1 MITSE
6 RAQITLIKHTWS
18 TRCSSSIKGHSST
31 ACHDITG
38 TGPTHFQLFSQQLF
52 KSFINQKIKG
62 HVYNTQWTSRQ
73 READLY
79 DRRRRGG
86 LTWSTDDEDE
96 EGEQPRPHT
105 FVISQAPLKH
115 THTIYWS
122 AHHAHPDLCLLR
134 IGWSSGYHGRLAAGR
149 LWVWL
154 WLWLKLDLTPVQVYP
169 TFLPGLLGPAPSALP
184 SRTARF
190 SGILR
195 LLSHIGSKLDHLWSI
210 PALYSPVETLLKRLT
225 FKTIIF
231 DLWPF
236 LFLNTSV
243 TACL

>member
-115 THTIYWS
+115 THNLLISPSRSSRSVFIEDWVEQRLSRSPRCRKVVGLTLIVTKTR
-122 AHHAHPDLCLLR
+122 PDTCPGVPHLSPR
-134 IGWSSGYHGRLAAGR
+134 PAGTSSKCAA
-149 LWVWL
+149 
-154 WLWLKLDLTPVQVYP
+154 
-169 TFLPGLLGPAPSALP
+169 F
-184 SRTARF
+184 RTARF

>member
-1 MITSE
+1 MFITHNE
-6 RAQITLIKHTWS
+6 RAVSVKQTFMTEEEEEDSPDPQTTKMK
-18 TRCSSSIKGHSST
+18 RASSH
-31 ACHDITG
+31 
-38 TGPTHFQLFSQQLF
+38 GPT
-52 KSFINQKIKG
+52 
-62 HVYNTQWTSRQ
+62 
-73 READLY
+73 
-79 DRRRRGG
+79 
-86 LTWSTDDEDE
+86 
-96 EGEQPRPHT
+96 
-105 FVISQAPLKH
+105 PLSSVRLLWN